1 MRDELMKAMLSRKSV
16 RQYTDESLTKE
27 EIEKIQKYIAN
38 KENLKGPF
46 NSPIRIELVEDLKT
60 MPVKKAPLFA
70 VLITPIDNNGLID
83 AGFVFEKFILFIE
96 MLGLNTCQIGMFNRD
111 TVKLAEPINDSQK
124 ILLCTPIGRGKEK
137 SSLLERTIKALIG
150 SKKRKELDEMFFSN
164 SSKERITDGKIR
176 EKLEYLRW
184 APSALNAQP
193 WRIIIEDEN
202 AHFYIAEKEHSK
214 IHGGLNIHTL
224 DIGIILAH
232 YMIAFNKTKVTICKT
247 APTCQ
252 GMDYLFTVEE
262 ENNKQESLK

>member
-16 RQYTDESLTKE
+16 RQYTEEKPTKD
-27 EIEKIQKYIAN
+27 EIEKIQQYIENA
-38 KENLKGPF
+38 ENLKGPF
-46 NSPIRIELVEDLKT
+46 NSEVRIELVEDVKT

-70 VLITPIDNNGLID
+70 VLITPTDNNGLID

-96 MLGLNTCQIGMFNRD
+96 TLGLNTCQIGMFNRD
-111 TVKLAEPINDSQK
+111 TVKLAEPIKETQK
-124 ILLCTPIGRGKEK
+124 ILLCTPIGKGKEK

-164 SSKERITDGKIR
+164 SSKEAITDEKTR

-193 WRIIIEDEN
+193 WRIIFEN
-202 AHFYIAEKEHSK
+202 DKAHFYIAEKEHSR

-224 DIGIILAH
+224 DVGIVLAH
-232 YMIAFNKTKVTICKT
+232 YMIVFNKTNVVICGT
-247 APTCQ
+247 APTCK
-252 GMDYLFTVEE
+252 GMDYLFTVD
-262 ENNKQESLK
+262 